1 MVRGVLERGTFGYG
15 VCVREREREC
25 EREIPLARVCVRE
38 SGT

>member
-1 MVRGVLERGTFGYG
+1 MVRGGVRERYLWLWC
-15 VCVREREREC
+15 VCEREREC